1 MAEQIEEETIFD
13 KIVAKKIPAKVAYE
27 DDLVL
32 AFHDITPQ
40 APVHILL
47 IPKKRDGLSYLHK
60 AEDKHKELLGHMM
73 VTVAKIAKE
82 QDLKDGY
89 RLVINDG
96 EAAGQTV
103 FHLHMHI
110 LGSKNGVK
118 FSWPPGTSK
127 E

>member
-1 MAEQIEEETIFD
+1 MAEKVEVETLFD
-13 KIVAKKIPAKVAYE
+13 KIVAKKIPAKIAYE
-27 DDLVL
+27 DDLCL
-32 AFHDITPQ
+32 GFYDISPQ

-47 IPKKRDGLSYLHK
+47 IPKKRDGLDYLHN
-60 AEDKHKELLGHMM
+60 AEEKHKELLGHML

-82 QDLKDGY
+82 QDLAEGY

-110 LGSKNGVK
+110 LGAKNGVK
-118 FSWPPGTSK
+118 FTWPPGTSK